1 MTRLWDLLVAEPFRW
16 IFLVFFQPRRFEREF
31 ESQYPRRIQRFAPLL
46 RLIIPMFLTA
56 LPLAIIGRAILLPSH
71 LVSLD
76 TAKILLSIVVAIA
89 SGIVVGIVLSFTGD
103 TALGIA
109 SAIASGII
117 VGIVLSFTGDIALGI
132 AVSIA
137 FFIVGGIALG
147 IVGDIV
153 VGIALGI
160 VGGIAGGILGG
171 IVVGIVVGIAT

>member
-56 LPLAIIGRAILLPSH
+56 LPLAIVGRAILLPSH

-109 SAIASGII
+109 VAIAFFILG
-117 VGIVLSFTGDIALGI
+117 GI

-160 VGGIAGGILGG
+160 VGGIAGG
-171 IVVGIVVGIAT
+171 